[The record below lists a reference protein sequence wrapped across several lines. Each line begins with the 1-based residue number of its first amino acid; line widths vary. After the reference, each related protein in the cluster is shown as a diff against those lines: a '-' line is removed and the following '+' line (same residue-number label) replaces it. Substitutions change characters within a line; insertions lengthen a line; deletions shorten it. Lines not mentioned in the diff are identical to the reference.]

1 MKKTLSILLSLCC
14 FSMAHAASVDSK
26 TEYQNSPITY
36 IPGDSA
42 DFAITFELSGLTDIS
57 QLATSGLA
65 PVLFSW
71 DMTYSNGQSLNVQ
84 AMYGANSYWSLYLK
98 SDSIGHYFAQAP
110 NALAN
115 PNGTYIFQFEDD
127 TLEFTFGI
135 LDEFDTIQPIIS
147 SEQIIPLG
155 STTFEEAYTN
165 TYAGATMEKGT
176 ITIDPINASPESIGT
191 VMSWSGT
198 PTASE
203 IVEATKPIPEPT
215 TATLGLLALA
225 GLAARRRRK

>member
-26 TEYQNSPITY
+26 TEYQNSPITH

-42 DFAITFELSGLTDIS
+42 DFAITFELSGLNDIS
-57 QLATSGLA
+57 ELATSGVG
-65 PVLFSW
+65 PVLFTW
-71 DMTYSNGQSLNVQ
+71 DMEYSNGQSLNVQ
-84 AMYGANSYWSLYLK
+84 AMYGTNNKWSLYLK
-98 SDSIGHYFAQAP
+98 SDSIGNYFALAD

-127 TLEFTFGI
+127 TLAFTFGI

-147 SEQIIPLG
+147 SKEIISWG
-155 STTFEEAYTN
+155 TTFEEKYTEN
-165 TYAGATMEKGT
+165 YAGATMEEGT
-176 ITIDPINASPESIGT
+176 ITIDPVNASPESIGT

-203 IVEATKPIPEPT
+203 IVEATKPIPEPA